1 MAKATK
7 TIKQALLYQPQHTAW
22 FAQTQALFNHVVAFY
37 FEEVLAAHPGIL
49 ELSDKEALTA
59 LERLTHTTRENP
71 HPLVPLSAIA
81 ENLPAVFRRA
91 AIHAALGSA
100 RSFHTQLARWRM
112 RKEQAQVRGKKC
124 TIRPPLPPRQ
134 WNRSVILYAG
144 MYKNHQGSGIMLKLW
159 TGGSWAWVKCRVQ
172 GRDLPEGW
180 DGESPALVFRQGHWW
195 LHTPV
200 KKRFASPGSVKEQM
214 SHPGMTICAV
224 DLNLDTHLAVC
235 TIQTVEGTVLATR
248 FIGGNAQ
255 VHGLRK
261 RLLGKIARNR
271 GKTGILAVGE
281 QDNVRLWAKVR
292 HLDEQT
298 AHLVSHHI
306 VAFAQAHGATIL
318 TFEHLGNLK
327 PEKGR
332 YSRSANSKR
341 MYWLKGRIFAH
352 SKYKAWNT
360 RGIITCRVSPR
371 NTSREC
377 ARCGAPVARYAAN
390 QPVEGYTPG
399 APLVYCPACGMRGH
413 ADRNASIVIGQR
425 LIMKYRSQEKP
436 HAPLAPERPVKAG
449 GVAGSQDAESKGRL
463 STDPAG
469 HGASNEQ
476 GTAQD
481 TSTGMAEGV
490 SGIPRQL
497 RWLSE

>member
-134 WNRSVILYAG
+134 WNRS
-144 MYKNHQGSGIMLKLW
+144 
-159 TGGSWAWVKCRVQ
+159 
-172 GRDLPEGW
+172 
-180 DGESPALVFRQGHWW
+180 
-195 LHTPV
+195 
-200 KKRFASPGSVKEQM
+200 
-214 SHPGMTICAV
+214 
-224 DLNLDTHLAVC
+224 
-235 TIQTVEGTVLATR
+235 
-248 FIGGNAQ
+248 
-255 VHGLRK
+255 
-261 RLLGKIARNR
+261 
-271 GKTGILAVGE
+271 GILAVGE